1 MIEKTVYVCDICGK
15 EFADE
20 YECET
25 HEWQER
31 AKPFI
36 GRFKIVYFNGNK
48 DSYLPSGEQID
59 SIKAIY
65 TKDKETAKFL
75 DKYFFSYYGS
85 FSESPYCGMSIQN
98 DMTIFY
104 DEESTC
110 SWLDLD
116 EEYAKLDRIK
126 ELF

>member
-1 MIEKTVYVCDICGK
+1 MTKKTVYVCDICGK
-15 EFADE
+15 EFTDE
-20 YECET
+20 HECEI
-25 HEWQER
+25 HEWQEK

-48 DSYLPSGEQID
+48 SSYLPFDEQIN

-65 TKDKETAKFL
+65 TKDRDTANFL
-75 DKYFFSYYGS
+75 DAYFIDHYCS

-104 DEESTC
+104 DESTC
-110 SWLDLD
+110 CWLDLD

>member
-1 MIEKTVYVCDICGK
+1 MTEKTVYVCDICGK

-20 YECET
+20 QECEI
-25 HEWQER
+25 HEWEEKV
-31 AKPFI
+31 KPFI
-36 GRFKIVYFNGNK
+36 GRFKIVYFDGNK
-48 DSYLPSGEQID
+48 DSYLPSDEQID

-65 TKDKETAKFL
+65 TKDCETANFL
-75 DKYFFSYYGS
+75 NEYFTNYYGS